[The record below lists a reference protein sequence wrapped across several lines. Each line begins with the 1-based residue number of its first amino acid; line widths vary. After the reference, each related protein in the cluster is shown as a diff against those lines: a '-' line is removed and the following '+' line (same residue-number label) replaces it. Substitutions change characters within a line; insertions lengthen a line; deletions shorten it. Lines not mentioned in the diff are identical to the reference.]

1 MVKTRVLH
9 FSFELGENDAMHI
22 DDAILQVVEKQSID
36 TQTALVAALS
46 EKGFRVT
53 QPQLSRHLKKLGIRK
68 VRGRY
73 AVVGVQA
80 AAKSQLDFVLSPPN
94 MIVIKTLPGH
104 ANALA
109 YNLEMNQFREVAG
122 TVAGDDT
129 VLVALRAGFDLET
142 TTRKLKKRL
151 AGVVLN

>member
-1 MVKTRVLH
+1 
-9 FSFELGENDAMHI
+9 MHI
-22 DDAILQVVEKQSID
+22 DDAILQVIEKQSID
-36 TQTALVAALS
+36 TQTALVNALA
-46 EKGFRVT
+46 ELEFRVT
-53 QPQLSRHLKKLGIRK
+53 QPQLSRHLKKLGVRK

-129 VLVALRAGFDLET
+129 VLVALRAGFELEA

-151 AGVVLN
+151 AGVVLH